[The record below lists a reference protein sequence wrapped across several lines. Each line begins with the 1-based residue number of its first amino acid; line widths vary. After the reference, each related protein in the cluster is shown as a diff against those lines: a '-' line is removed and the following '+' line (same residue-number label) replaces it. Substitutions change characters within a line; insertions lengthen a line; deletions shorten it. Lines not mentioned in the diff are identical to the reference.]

1 MSELKEFK
9 VNNFDLLRLLAAI
22 EVIFDHY
29 FQHLNIPISHSW
41 LKIIY
46 LFPGVPVFFII
57 SGYLI
62 SASYERNNSLK
73 SYARNRALRIYPGL
87 WGCIGITVIVFTITG
102 FNFFNKETI
111 AWLPAQLTGFIYT
124 PHFLA
129 NYGYGSYNGSLW
141 TIPIELQFYI
151 MLPLCFLLAPRKW
164 LNGWFIFLFLIF
176 VGLYFAD
183 QLIHFND
190 KVAKLLRYTFIPHF
204 YLFLTGVIFQRLRI
218 YQSKFIYGKA
228 LYWIVPYIAFT
239 LFFFDRIEAVYFTLM
254 QFLFLAFTLLSMAY
268 TLPTFA
274 NRLLRRN
281 DISYG
286 VYMYHGMI
294 ITVVVELKLVPYL
307 NIPLLI
313 LGAVIMAT
321 LSWFF
326 IEKPFIKRKERTIH
340 SVN

>member
-1 MSELKEFK
+1 MTTPREFK
-9 VNNFDLLRLLAAI
+9 INNFDLLRLLAAI

-29 FQHLNIPISHSW
+29 YQHLKLPLSHTA

-46 LFPGVPVFFII
+46 LFPGVPIFFII

-73 SYARNRALRIYPGL
+73 NYARNRALRIFPGL
-87 WGCIGITVIVFTITG
+87 WSCILITVVIFTITG
-102 FNFFNKETI
+102 VNFFNKEAF
-111 AWLPAQLTGFIYT
+111 AWLPSQLVGLIYT

-151 MLPLCFLLAPRKW
+151 VLPLCFLLAPKKW
-164 LNGWFIFLFLIF
+164 INSWFIGLFVVF

-183 QLIHFND
+183 NLIPFSE
-190 KVAKLLRYTFIPHF
+190 KISKLLRYSFLPHF
-204 YLFLTGVIFQRLRI
+204 YLFLVGVIFQRLRI
-218 YQSKFIYGKA
+218 YQSRFIYGKA
-228 LYWIVPYIAFT
+228 LYWIVPYVAFT

-268 TLPTFA
+268 TLPDIA
-274 NRLLRRN
+274 NKLLRRN

-294 ITVVVELKLVPYL
+294 ITVAVELKLVSYL
-307 NIPLLI
+307 SIPVLI
-313 LGAVIMAT
+313 FGSVVMAVV
-321 LSWFF
+321 SWFLV
-326 IEKPFIKRKERTIH
+326 EKPLIKRKERTIH
-340 SVN
+340 AVQ